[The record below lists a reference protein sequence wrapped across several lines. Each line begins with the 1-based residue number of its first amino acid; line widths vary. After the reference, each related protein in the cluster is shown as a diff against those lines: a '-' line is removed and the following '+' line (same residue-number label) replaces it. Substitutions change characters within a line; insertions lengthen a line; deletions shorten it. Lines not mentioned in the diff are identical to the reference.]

1 MATPF
6 IGELSIFSFGF
17 APKGWAMANGQL
29 LPISQNTALFSLLG
43 TTYGGDGVQ
52 TFALP
57 NLQGRVP
64 MHFGSGFVQGE
75 RAGEEAHTL
84 LLSELPGHTHNVE
97 GSTAT
102 ATALSPTNN
111 TLATTTDT
119 PYATNPATSTFVT
132 LNPSTV
138 PSTGGSQPHENRQPF
153 LVVNVC
159 IALSGIFPSRN

>member
-1 MATPF
+1 MTTPF
-6 IGELSIFSFGF
+6 LGQLAIFSFNF
-17 APKGWAMANGQL
+17 APKGWAMCNGAL
-29 LPISQNTALFSLLG
+29 MPINQNAALFSLLG
-43 TTYGGDGVQ
+43 TFYGGNGVS

-64 MHFGSGFVQGE
+64 MHVGSGFVQGE
-75 RAGEEAHTL
+75 QSGEESHTL
-84 LLSELPGHTHNVE
+84 ILTELPGHTHNVE

-102 ATALSPTNN
+102 ATVLSPTNN

-138 PSTGGSQPHENRQPF
+138 ASTGGSLPHENRQPF

-159 IALSGIFPSRN
+159 IALSGMFPSRN